1 MFYTILISVAISLL
15 IISTLHYLFLFF
27 KETLTVPIVKDLIV
41 QPTQTYKYLETISNS
56 NSNSNSNS
64 TTRVNSLTA
73 SNSNGDPFDSNSMKI
88 ELTHYLNDLNDLKY
102 SSNTLDNLSNTS
114 TLDILTKASSLDN
127 VTNTKLYS
135 EIR

>member
-1 MFYTILISVAISLL
+1 MFYTIVVSVAISLL
-15 IISTLHYLFLFF
+15 IIITLHYLFLFF

-41 QPTQTYKYLETISNS
+41 QPTQTYKYLETISKS
-56 NSNSNSNS
+56 NSNFDS

-73 SNSNGDPFDSNSMKI
+73 SNGDPFDSNSMKV

-114 TLDILTKASSLDN
+114 NLDILTKTSTLDN

>member
-1 MFYTILISVAISLL
+1 MFYTIVVSVAISLL

-56 NSNSNSNS
+56 ISNSNS

-73 SNSNGDPFDSNSMKI
+73 SNSNGDPFDSNSMKV

>member
-1 MFYTILISVAISLL
+1 MFYTIVVSVAISLL
-15 IISTLHYLFLFF
+15 IIITLHYLFLFF

-41 QPTQTYKYLETISNS
+41 QPTQTYKYLETISKS
-56 NSNSNSNS
+56 NSNFDS
-64 TTRVNSLTA
+64 TTRVNSLTDF
-73 SNSNGDPFDSNSMKI
+73 NGDPFDSNSMKV

-114 TLDILTKASSLDN
+114 NLDILTKTSTLDN

>member
-1 MFYTILISVAISLL
+1 MFYTILVSVAISLL

-41 QPTQTYKYLETISNS
+41 QPTQTYKYLETISNF
-56 NSNSNSNS
+56 NSNSNFDS

-73 SNSNGDPFDSNSMKI
+73 SNGDPFDSNSMKV

>member
-1 MFYTILISVAISLL
+1 MFYTILISVVISLL

-56 NSNSNSNS
+56 NSNS

-73 SNSNGDPFDSNSMKI
+73 SNSNGDPFDSNSMKV

>member
-1 MFYTILISVAISLL
+1 MFYTILTSVAISLL
-15 IISTLHYLFLFF
+15 IIITLHYLFLFF

-41 QPTQTYKYLETISNS
+41 QPTQTYKYLETISKS
-56 NSNSNSNS
+56 NSNFDS

-73 SNSNGDPFDSNSMKI
+73 SNGDPFDSNSMKV

-102 SSNTLDNLSNTS
+102 SSNTLDNLANTS
-114 TLDILTKASSLDN
+114 NLDILTKASTLDN

>member
-1 MFYTILISVAISLL
+1 MFYTILASVAISLL
-15 IISTLHYLFLFF
+15 IIITLHYLFLFF

-41 QPTQTYKYLETISNS
+41 QPTQTYKYLETISKS
-56 NSNSNSNS
+56 NSNSNSNFDS
-64 TTRVNSLTA
+64 TTRVNSLTD
-73 SNSNGDPFDSNSMKI
+73 SNGDPFDSNSMKV

-114 TLDILTKASSLDN
+114 NLDILTKTSTLDN

>member
-41 QPTQTYKYLETISNS
+41 QPTQTYKYLETISNF
-56 NSNSNSNS
+56 NSNSNFDS

-73 SNSNGDPFDSNSMKI
+73 SNGDPFDSNSMKV

>member
-56 NSNSNSNS
+56 NSNSNS

-73 SNSNGDPFDSNSMKI
+73 SNSNGDPFDSNSMKV

>member
-1 MFYTILISVAISLL
+1 MFYTIVVSVAISLL

-56 NSNSNSNS
+56 NS

-73 SNSNGDPFDSNSMKI
+73 SNSNGDSFDSNSMKV

>member
-56 NSNSNSNS
+56 NS

-73 SNSNGDPFDSNSMKI
+73 SNSNGDPFDSNSMKV

>member
-1 MFYTILISVAISLL
+1 MFYTIVVSVAISLL

-56 NSNSNSNS
+56 ISNSNS

-73 SNSNGDPFDSNSMKI
+73 SNSNGDPFDSNSMKV

-114 TLDILTKASSLDN
+114 TLDILTKASNLDN